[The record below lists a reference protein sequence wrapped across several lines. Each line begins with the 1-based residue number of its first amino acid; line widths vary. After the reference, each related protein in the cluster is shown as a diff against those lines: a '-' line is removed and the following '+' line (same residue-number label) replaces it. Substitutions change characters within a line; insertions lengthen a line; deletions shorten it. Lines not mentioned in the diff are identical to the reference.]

1 MKMDTR
7 KPSLRKMM
15 NSESKN
21 SMKNDLKVRIVT
33 VPQLTLIDHRYLRF
47 QLPNQTHYQLPNA
60 ILTNQTQY

>member
-7 KPSLRKMM
+7 KPSLREMM

-33 VPQLTLIDHRYLRF
+33 
-47 QLPNQTHYQLPNA
+47 QTHLEFVSFIFNENCREQNVLAVMFNFELLEV
-60 ILTNQTQY
+60 I